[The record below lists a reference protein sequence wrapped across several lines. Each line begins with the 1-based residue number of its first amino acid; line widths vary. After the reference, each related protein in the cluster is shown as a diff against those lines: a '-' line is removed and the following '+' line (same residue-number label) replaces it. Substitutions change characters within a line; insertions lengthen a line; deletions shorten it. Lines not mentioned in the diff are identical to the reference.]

1 MSIGTYIVHRALAK
15 IGAHS
20 KLKTAN
26 SDSLENGRVVLNSY
40 IAALQDDSMDTGAV
54 PLSAITDDLSEP
66 LGITNYIVD
75 NLAILLEPDHPGA
88 QVSPTLRANA
98 VKGARMIRRK
108 YRVTVIPKQVVRETL
123 AKGQGNNTYPTSRT
137 YFEKGET
144 IG

>member
-1 MSIGTYIVHRALAK
+1 MSTGTYIIQRALAK

-20 KLKTAN
+20 KLKPAN
-26 SDSLENGRVVLNSY
+26 ADSLENGRGVLNSY
-40 IAALQDDSMDTGAV
+40 IAGLQDDNTDTGAV
-54 PLSAITDDLSEP
+54 PLKAITSELSEP

-75 NLAILLEPDHPGA
+75 NLAIMLEPDHPGA

-98 VKGARMIRRK
+98 IKGARMIRRK

-123 AKGQGNNTYPTSRT
+123 VKGHGNNTHSTSHT

>member
-1 MSIGTYIVHRALAK
+1 MSTGTYIIQRALAK

-20 KLKTAN
+20 KFKNAN
-26 SDSLENGRVVLNSY
+26 ADSLENGRVVLNSY
-40 IAALQDDSMDTGAV
+40 IAALQDDNTDTGAV
-54 PLSAITDDLSEP
+54 PLKAITSQLSEP

-75 NLAILLEPDHPGA
+75 NLAILLEPDHEGA

-98 VKGARMIRRK
+98 IKGARMIRRK

-123 AKGQGNNTYPTSRT
+123 VKGQGNNTHSTSHT

>member
-1 MSIGTYIVHRALAK
+1 MSTGTYIIQRALAK

-20 KLKTAN
+20 KLKPAN
-26 SDSLENGRVVLNSY
+26 ADSLENGRGVLNSY
-40 IAALQDDSMDTGAV
+40 IAGLQDDNTDTGAV
-54 PLSAITDDLSEP
+54 PLKAITSELSEP

-98 VKGARMIRRK
+98 IKGARMIRRK

-123 AKGQGNNTYPTSRT
+123 AKGHGNNTHSTSHT